1 MPWSFTPKKRLVYIT
16 NRGARLFN
24 VYCGCPYDRTYRNNQ
39 VLYIRFYF
47 FKMKDIRLLIY

>member
-1 MPWSFTPKKRLVYIT
+1 MFIAVALM
-16 NRGARLFN
+16 
-24 VYCGCPYDRTYRNNQ
+24 DRTYRNNQ

>member
-47 FKMKDIRLLIY
+47 FKVKDIRLLIY